1 MVSGD
6 RVLDLNFE
14 ENLFF
19 FFPLCRRGFFLII
32 ASSSSLEKLFLFL
45 DGGKKNLITPQ
56 KGKMSF
62 LKNNFFARK

>member
-1 MVSGD
+1 MVTGD

-14 ENLFF
+14 ENLFSF
-19 FFPLCRRGFFLII
+19 RCADEDFFLII

-56 KGKMSF
+56 KGK
-62 LKNNFFARK
+62 K